1 MLEKVHEHLLAE
13 IELGNRTDIIVVVTA
28 VLFNIIS
35 LCSNSTVAAIWFNLR
50 QGEVSAIGINLYLGV
65 FVVLTILFNAIA
77 LAGLLAGRSVREKLL
92 TGLVAMYTD
101 NNVDKYYDRTL
112 ISNYRIRYLI
122 FGGVTIIFATAAI
135 ILPLILR
142 LLRI

>member
-122 FGGVTIIFATAAI
+122 FGGVTIIFAIAAI
-135 ILPLILR
+135 VLPLILR